1 MTTTSKD
8 GGPLA
13 GDVHA
18 GTLDCVHCGLCLN
31 QCPTYRVTGRETS
44 SPRGRVYLMRG
55 VAEGAIPLDAS
66 VADELH
72 LCLGCRACETAC
84 PSGVRYGAMLELGR
98 EAVARAGLRGGAAAA
113 VERIALRHVV
123 PVRPRLRALVGLLGG
138 VQRLGLDRLVAP
150 LLPSRLRAAH
160 AMLPPIPAAASRR
173 PLPAFTPAVG
183 ERRGRVALHEGCV
196 MAELF
201 GEVNRATV
209 RVLSQNGFDVSVPR
223 DQGCCGA
230 LLAHAGEL
238 DTARPLA
245 RRNVRAF
252 AGDEDGPF
260 DAVVSNSAGC
270 GAALRE
276 VEQWLP
282 GEGESLA
289 GNVRDVCE
297 WLDAAGLRAPG
308 GRVEARVA
316 YDDPCHLVHAQRV
329 AAAPRRLLESIPGL
343 ELVPHADA
351 STCCGAAGTYG
362 LLQPEMSA
370 EVLEAKMKC
379 LEAASPEIVATGNP
393 GCLLQLR
400 AGVRARGL
408 AMRVVHPIE
417 LLDAAYGC

>member
-1 MTTTSKD
+1 
-8 GGPLA
+8 
-13 GDVHA
+13 
-18 GTLDCVHCGLCLN
+18 
-31 QCPTYRVTGRETS
+31 
-44 SPRGRVYLMRG
+44 
-55 VAEGAIPLDAS
+55 
-66 VADELH
+66 
-72 LCLGCRACETAC
+72 
-84 PSGVRYGAMLELGR
+84 
-98 EAVARAGLRGGAAAA
+98 
-113 VERIALRHVV
+113 
-123 PVRPRLRALVGLLGG
+123 
-138 VQRLGLDRLVAP
+138 
-150 LLPSRLRAAH
+150 
-160 AMLPPIPAAASRR
+160 
-173 PLPAFTPAVG
+173 
-183 ERRGRVALHEGCV
+183 V